1 MSWLWDSMIPE
12 ISRNCMFLPTFKDIS
27 EALQKWYS
35 KKQDLAA
42 VYALQTKITAMKQKI
57 SLSQS
62 SLLKGLWLELDHYQ
76 SLKMVC
82 TEDAKTLAS
91 ANEENK
97 ITNFPAWCNVQ
108 FNQIRNQ
115 LLGKMDCLP
124 INEVLATLHG
134 EESRRAVMFEQSV
147 TDGSTSK
154 GNSKNR
160 PTQ

>member
-82 TEDAKTLAS
+82 NEDAKTLAS
-91 ANEENK
+91 ANEETK
-97 ITNFPAWCNVQ
+97 
-108 FNQIRNQ
+108 
-115 LLGKMDCLP
+115 LL
-124 INEVLATLHG
+124 ISRHG
-134 EESRRAVMFEQSV
+134 VMSSL
-147 TDGSTSK
+147 T
-154 GNSKNR
+154 R
-160 PTQ
+160 